1 MTENGAPAAR
11 TEICVVGAGPRG
23 ISVTERLLA
32 NARQRGPSAG
42 RLVVH
47 LVDPMLGAGGR
58 VWSVDQPD
66 VLLMNTIASQITMFT
81 DESVICEGPV
91 VRGPSLYEWARSPLT
106 GEPPD
111 GFPPGR
117 PGPDRRA
124 AGRTGGPAGVPVSSS
139 APRRWPPPRCG

>member
-32 NARQRGPSAG
+32 NARQRDPSAG

-47 LVDPMLGAGGR
+47 LVDTMLGAGGR

-81 DESVICEGPV
+81 NDSVTCRPYELRET
-91 VRGPSLYEWARSPLT
+91 RGTAYRTGAPRRERVTPAR
-106 GEPPD
+106 G
-111 GFPPGR
+111 GQR
-117 PGPDRRA
+117 PGPLAISVSSPMSNSAR
-124 AGRTGGPAGVPVSSS
+124 PGVP
-139 APRRWPPPRCG
+139 